1 MGGLV
6 PPPPKSRACV
16 LSPLQQRIAT
26 IIGGLPEAEDFALA
40 GGAALIV
47 HGTID
52 RRTRDLDFFGLE
64 PDAVDRLAPAVVQ
77 AIEADGLS
85 VQRVLDNPGFVRFV
99 VSGLDD
105 RTEVDLGSDARL
117 FPAEQG
123 PGFRLL
129 TTEELGV
136 DKVLAV
142 FGRAEARDFIDLM
155 AVEDEIGLS
164 RLLVLAT
171 EKDRGFDPMV
181 FFEMTARFAR
191 LRRDEF
197 PLDNQ
202 GYERLAQR
210 VVLWRARAREL
221 SRAQGRIHDR
231 DPDRGGDLGIGF

>member
-6 PPPPKSRACV
+6 PSPPKSRVCV

-40 GGAALIV
+40 GAAALIV

-85 VQRVLDNPGFVRFV
+85 AQRILDNPGFVRFV

-142 FGRAEARDFIDLM
+142 FGRAEARDFMDLK
-155 AVEDEIGLS
+155 AVEDEIVLCAAAARRVSARRPGLRTACSTRRAVAGAITRARSGAGSNPRTRPPSRQRPRHWALNCRCVSPDRISWTLGDGMRTGSS
-164 RLLVLAT
+164 RL
-171 EKDRGFDPMV
+171 
-181 FFEMTARFAR
+181 
-191 LRRDEF
+191 
-197 PLDNQ
+197 
-202 GYERLAQR
+202 
-210 VVLWRARAREL
+210 
-221 SRAQGRIHDR
+221 
-231 DPDRGGDLGIGF
+231 